1 MTVPSDATRIGCSL
15 TEYPELFEN
24 VMVIGAVVSRP
35 AVLICKGVNA
45 VGDVVESAVIA
56 SAAFTVNPAE
66 PLPDPPA
73 PEHVSVYVSV
83 AAALGVT
90 VLVPLV
96 PSAPLQ
102 APLAVHEVAF
112 VEDQVNVAL

>member
-1 MTVPSDATRIGCSL
+1 MT
-15 TEYPELFEN
+15 ENPELFEN
-24 VMVIGAVVSRP
+24 VMVTGVVVSSP
-35 AVLICKGVNA
+35 AVLICNGVKA

-56 SAAFTVNPAE
+56 STAFTVNPAE
-66 PLPDPPA
+66 PFPDPPA

-90 VLVPLV
+90 LWVPLV
-96 PSAPLQ
+96 ASAPLQ
-102 APLAVHEVAF
+102 APLATHDVAF